1 MAKNQVKGRVIVGT
15 KDLKDLKLGVMIH
28 RLIVVLN
35 QVKELV

>member
-1 MAKNQVKGRVIVGT
+1 MAKNQVKGRVIVCM
-15 KDLKDLKLGVMIH
+15 KNLKDLKLGVMIY